1 MENII
6 LEFDKRIISK
16 EEMLHHLNYYSKKSE
31 EGMKLYSDGNK
42 KEAKIILKELM
53 SLLKQESKY
62 YDKTSVG
69 KYTIQNKLYSTYTS
83 SIREAY
89 AKPINTNSYEM
100 LFMNL
105 EDINFQTSYYI
116 EMFK

>member
-16 EEMLHHLNYYSKKSE
+16 EEMLQHLNYYSKKSE

-42 KEAKIILKELM
+42 DEAKTILKELM
-53 SLLKQESKY
+53 SLLKQENKY
-62 YDKTSVG
+62 YEKTSVS
-69 KYTIQNKLYSTYTS
+69 KYTIQDKLYSTYTS
-83 SIREAY
+83 SINEAH
-89 AKPINTNSYEM
+89 AKPIRTSSYEM
-100 LFMNL
+100 LFSNL
-105 EDINFQTSYYI
+105 EDIYFQTSYYI